1 MISASP
7 PPLRPQTR
15 GLQTHGL
22 TASYDGREVLRGVD
36 ISFPPGAVT
45 VVLGA
50 NASGKSTLLRA
61 LARLLPPAGGAV
73 TLDGDDLRT
82 LPAKTLARRI
92 GLLPQSSAAPPGITV
107 GELVAR
113 GRYPHQ
119 RLLQQW
125 SPTDAR
131 AVAAAVAATGVD
143 DLIDRPLDELSGGQR
158 QRAWIALL
166 LAQETPLML
175 LDEPTTYLDIAHQ
188 LEVLELIRDLNR
200 AQGRTIVMVL
210 HDLDQ
215 ACRYADELIVLKD
228 GAVVAAGEAAAVMT
242 ADLIAHAFGIEADV
256 QPHPRT
262 GHPMVLPIASL
273 AGRAAS

>member
-1 MISASP
+1 MTSAP
-7 PPLRPQTR
+7 PRTLGVR
-15 GLQTHGL
+15 THGL
-22 TASYDGREVLRGVD
+22 TASYDGRQVLHDVD
-36 ISFPPGAVT
+36 ITFRPGAVT

-61 LARLLPPAGGAV
+61 LARLLAPANGTV
-73 TLDGDDLRT
+73 TVDGEDLRSI
-82 LPAKTLARRI
+82 PAKALARRV
-92 GLLPQSSAAPPGITV
+92 GLLPQSSVAPPGITV

-119 RLLQQW
+119 RMLQQW
-125 SPTDAR
+125 SADDAR
-131 AVAAAVAATGVD
+131 AVATAVTATGLD
-143 DLIDRPLDELSGGQR
+143 DLVDRPLDELSGGQR

-166 LAQETPLML
+166 LAQDTPVML

-200 AQGRTIVMVL
+200 AQGRTVVMVL

-228 GAVVAAGEAAAVMT
+228 GRVAAAGAPADVMT
-242 ADLIAHAFGIEADV
+242 AELVARAFGIEAEV

-262 GHPMVLPIASL
+262 GHPMVLPLASL
-273 AGRAAS
+273 SARRP

>member
-1 MISASP
+1 MTSAQ
-7 PPLRPQTR
+7 LRTL
-15 GLQTHGL
+15 GLRTHGL
-22 TASYDGREVLRGVD
+22 TTSYDGRQVLHGVD
-36 ISFPPGAVT
+36 IAFPPSAVT

-50 NASGKSTLLRA
+50 NASGKSTLLRT
-61 LARLLPPAGGAV
+61 LARLLPPTSGAV
-73 TLDGDDLRT
+73 TLDGDDLRN
-82 LPAKTLARRI
+82 LHAKALARRI
-92 GLLPQSSAAPPGITV
+92 GLLPQSSTAPPGITV

-125 SPTDAR
+125 SADDAD
-131 AVAAAVAATGVD
+131 AVTAAVTATGME
-143 DLIDRPLDELSGGQR
+143 DLVNRPLDELSGGQR

-166 LAQETPLML
+166 LAQETPVLL

-188 LEVLELIRDLNR
+188 LDVLELIRDLNR
-200 AQGRTIVMVL
+200 TQGRTVVMVL

-228 GAVVAAGEAAAVMT
+228 GRIVATGAPAEVMT
-242 ADLIAHAFGIEADV
+242 AELVAHAFGIEAEV

-273 AGRAAS
+273 SGRVGS